1 MKKTLLIALGL
12 VAAGCTFTR
21 SSSDT
26 GLVRFDG
33 EPKHCEYLYTIDSS
47 ATTYKIENAYEY
59 LEKTILEQGPN
70 GDSYYVETANIS
82 ENPGAVF
89 GPSNTYQ
96 FKAKVYKCK
105 K

>member
-1 MKKTLLIALGL
+1 MKKTLIIALGL
-12 VAAGCTFTR
+12 VAGACTTTK
-21 SSSDT
+21 DADN

-33 EPKHCEYLYTIDSS
+33 EPKNCEYLYTIDSN

-70 GDSYYVETANIS
+70 GDAYYIETANIS

-89 GPSNTYQ
+89 GPKNTYK
-96 FKAKVYKCK
+96 FKAKVYNCK